1 VSAVSLPRPARPGRV
16 RPTRRGRFVLGVVL
30 LSVVAVGILAM
41 RLSNRPAA
49 STAVQPAT
57 THSLTPVPHSAA
69 IEQAWGV
76 RFSAL
81 ILGGDRGMLDVRY
94 VVVNPAKSARLHGGS
109 VTNPDPN
116 AAVKNLPTFIKEGG
130 GGAIVPTS
138 AMMHFE
144 HFHFQTET
152 LGSGFSILYG
162 NAGGLLHIGDKVTI
176 RMVDGLELK
185 HVVVTS

>member
-1 VSAVSLPRPARPGRV
+1 MSSVALP
-16 RPTRRGRFVLGVVL
+16 RPTRRGRLGPSRRGRLVFGTVVMVVL
-30 LSVVAVGILAM
+30 AVGILAM
-41 RLSNRPAA
+41 RLSTRPAA
-49 STAVQPAT
+49 STAVQPAAPT
-57 THSLTPVPHSAA
+57 FAPIPHSPA
-69 IEQAWGV
+69 IEQAWGIQ
-76 RFSAL
+76 FSAV
-81 ILGGDRGMLDVRY
+81 ILGADRGMLDVRY
-94 VVVNPAKSARLHGGS
+94 VVVDASKSGRIHGGS
-109 VTNPDPN
+109 ITNPDPN

-130 GGAIVPTS
+130 GGEIVPSS

-162 NAGGLLHIGDKVTI
+162 NAGGLLHVGDKVTI